1 MFSPETHFSRFSESL
16 GANSTFQS
24 LRWHTEIC
32 IRNRF
37 VFLFL
42 TNDWES
48 VEWKIVLKKCS
59 NHSFLISAKRAPHSI
74 KWPRRVA
81 WPVDGGCRQTM
92 TYAVIG
98 CWGQAPPTSFS
109 FLPWPPPRLPFENLG
124 ASSQSRATRRQRRM
138 YLCYSRWKSSRN
150 ATIVPPRRCCV
161 LLFYVVPCELVWIDV
176 KKRGKNYLNFPLRN
190 QLGSRTERAVGVE
203 FFFFPFK
210 FSASFC
216 LFKCWETCRN
226 LKFGKKN
233 VDVQPRIIGQCCGRF
248 DAGAICSR

>member
-32 IRNRF
+32 IGNRF

-203 FFFFPFK
+203 FFFF
-210 FSASFC
+210 S
-216 LFKCWETCRN
+216 
-226 LKFGKKN
+226 
-233 VDVQPRIIGQCCGRF
+233 V
-248 DAGAICSR
+248 